1 MAIENSTEIL
11 TNDESSIIKLLES
24 VHFEADEFDD
34 PENGDYLDRLETLF
48 RNAAE
53 LDATV
58 VKIALERTH
67 FFMGGWTESS
77 FTGDAYEVIPASSAS
92 TDHLRKVLE
101 SVWVTESRGLKN
113 EILKIVDSLQVTYFW
128 RDSDN
133 PNPEL
138 LRDLVE
144 LFSAHNVQDEALAE
158 FVQWNILFPWNE
170 YLGIQFKEVP
180 EDSKYFEWDQQCKAF
195 NALR

>member
-1 MAIENSTEIL
+1 MVSENPTEIL
-11 TNDESSIIKLLES
+11 TNDESSIIRLLES

-48 RNAAE
+48 RNATE
-53 LDATV
+53 LDTTV

-67 FFMGGWTESS
+67 FFMGGWTDSS
-77 FTGDAYEVIPASSAS
+77 FSGDSYEVIPASSAS

-101 SVWVTESRGLKN
+101 SVWVSESKGLKN

-133 PNPEL
+133 PNPEI

-180 EDSKYFEWDQQCKAF
+180 EESKYFEWDRQCKAF

>member
-1 MAIENSTEIL
+1 MTTGSPISIL
-11 TNDESSIIKLLES
+11 TDDESSIIKLLES

-48 RNAAE
+48 RNATE

-58 VKIALERTH
+58 VKMALERTH
-67 FFMGGWTESS
+67 FFMGGWTDSS
-77 FTGDAYEVIPASSAS
+77 FSGDSYEVIPASSAS

-133 PNPEL
+133 PNSEI

-144 LFSAHNVQDEALAE
+144 LFSAHNVSDEALAE

-170 YLGIQFKEVP
+170 HLGIQFKEVP
-180 EDSKYFEWDQQCKAF
+180 EDSKYAEWDRQCKAF
-195 NALR
+195 NAL

>member
-1 MAIENSTEIL
+1 MTTGSPISIL
-11 TNDESSIIKLLES
+11 TDDESSIIKLLES

-34 PENGDYLDRLETLF
+34 PENGDYLDRLENLF
-48 RNAAE
+48 GNATE

-77 FTGDAYEVIPASSAS
+77 FTGDSYEVIPASSAS
-92 TDHLRKVLE
+92 TDHLRKVLG
-101 SVWVTESRGLKN
+101 SVWVAESRGLKN

-133 PNPEL
+133 PNPEI
-138 LRDLVE
+138 LRELVE
-144 LFSAHNVQDEALAE
+144 LFSAHNVQDETLTE
-158 FVQWNILFPWNE
+158 FIQWNILFPWNE

-180 EDSKYFEWDQQCKAF
+180 EDSKYSEWDRQCKAF
-195 NALR
+195 NAL

>member
-1 MAIENSTEIL
+1 MTTGSPISIL
-11 TNDESSIIKLLES
+11 TDDESSIIKLLES

-34 PENGDYLDRLETLF
+34 PENGDYLDRLENLF
-48 RNAAE
+48 GNATE

-77 FTGDAYEVIPASSAS
+77 FTGDSYEVIPASSAS
-92 TDHLRKVLE
+92 TDHLRKVLG
-101 SVWVTESRGLKN
+101 SVWVAESRGLKN

-133 PNPEL
+133 PNPEI
-138 LRDLVE
+138 LRE
-144 LFSAHNVQDEALAE
+144 LTELMSVHNVSDEVVAE

-180 EDSKYFEWDQQCKAF
+180 EDSKYSEWDRQCKAF
-195 NALR
+195 NALG

>member
-1 MAIENSTEIL
+1 MTSESPIRIL
-11 TNDESSIIKLLES
+11 TDDESSIIKLLES

-48 RNAAE
+48 SNATE

-58 VKIALERTH
+58 VKIALDRTH
-67 FFMGGWTESS
+67 FFMGGWEESS
-77 FTGDAYEVIPASSAS
+77 FSGEEYEVIPASSAS
-92 TDHLRKVLE
+92 TDHLRRVLE
-101 SVWVTESRGLKN
+101 SVNVTESEGVKS
-113 EILKIVDSLQVTYFW
+113 EILKIVDNLQVTYFW

-133 PNPEL
+133 PNPEI

-144 LFSAHNVQDEALAE
+144 LFADHNIKDETLSE
-158 FVQWNILFPWNE
+158 FVQWNLLFPWNE
-170 YLGIQFKEVP
+170 YLGIQFIEVP
-180 EDSKYFEWDQQCKAF
+180 EDSKHAEWQQQCVEF